1 MSDLSTVVVKLMKG
15 VVYQDQDPQ
24 LWSSLLSLQTQ
35 VRDYVRVI
43 GLELL
48 VDEAEGYGF
57 LKSRDE
63 EDQDAD
69 ERSVPRLIPRRRLSF
84 AVSLLLA
91 LLRKHMAE
99 FDSQA
104 GETRLVVTRSELQGM
119 VKLFLKES
127 TNEVRIA
134 DTIDA
139 TIAKVEDLGY
149 LRKLKQ
155 ERDGVEPRFEVMR
168 ILKAFVDAQWLSEF
182 DSRLAEYA
190 RHRTTAQSSEEQ
202 SDNG

>member
-190 RHRTTAQSSEEQ
+190 RHGTAAQSSEEQ
-202 SDNG
+202 SDYG